1 MSFALEADEPVEG
14 AVRRVAREQLEKA
27 LDEAKSPVIADAVH
41 DLRKRAKKVRAL
53 LRLVRKAAPELYA
66 RENARV
72 RDAQGLLSSFRDAAA
87 LVETFDELLAEPFGA
102 ALDDARLKGLR
113 KALAHRRDDLHAQ
126 MHADGRLKEARERLA
141 RVREDVVRWRVP
153 AAGPDAW
160 VGGLRKTYKRAR
172 KRGAEAEEAPS
183 VERLHEWRKR
193 VKYHR
198 YHCKLL
204 RRRAP
209 ELIGARRSVAKALSG
224 LLGDDHDLA
233 VFVRVVARE
242 ELGDPTL
249 RAVLRDVAAGE
260 RRRIQEEAFALGERL
275 FVEAPDD
282 FVEHIRAL
290 PLAA

>member
-113 KALAHRRDDLHAQ
+113 KALAHR
-126 MHADGRLKEARERLA
+126 
-141 RVREDVVRWRVP
+141 
-153 AAGPDAW
+153 
-160 VGGLRKTYKRAR
+160 
-172 KRGAEAEEAPS
+172 
-183 VERLHEWRKR
+183 
-193 VKYHR
+193 
-198 YHCKLL
+198 
-204 RRRAP
+204 
-209 ELIGARRSVAKALSG
+209 
-224 LLGDDHDLA
+224 
-233 VFVRVVARE
+233 
-242 ELGDPTL
+242 
-249 RAVLRDVAAGE
+249 
-260 RRRIQEEAFALGERL
+260 
-275 FVEAPDD
+275 
-282 FVEHIRAL
+282 
-290 PLAA
+290 

>member
-1 MSFALEADEPVEG
+1 M
-14 AVRRVAREQLEKA
+14 
-27 LDEAKSPVIADAVH
+27 
-41 DLRKRAKKVRAL
+41 
-53 LRLVRKAAPELYA
+53 ELA
-66 RENARV
+66 
-72 RDAQGLLSSFRDAAA
+72 SS
-87 LVETFDELLAEPFGA
+87 EL
-102 ALDDARLKGLR
+102 
-113 KALAHRRDDLHAQ
+113 
-126 MHADGRLKEARERLA
+126 
-141 RVREDVVRWRVP
+141 
-153 AAGPDAW
+153 
-160 VGGLRKTYKRAR
+160 RAR

-282 FVEHIRAL
+282 FVERIRAL